1 MSNPAGTQSGF
12 TALVRTLRHEA
23 PGIMSIELIPPRG
36 ERFPAFQPGA
46 HIDLHLASGLL
57 RSYSLLNPCGET
69 DRYVVGVQIDKKGR
83 GGSRFIHENFRVGMS
98 VQLSA
103 PRNLFAL
110 DESAAHSVLIAGGIG
125 VTPILCMYRR
135 LIELGR
141 PVQMLY
147 CARSADHAAFIDELR
162 AMSEASPTGAKLD
175 VHFDAEND
183 GRPVDLKAYLASV
196 PADAHVYCCGP
207 APMLD
212 AFDAACESVGIAN
225 RHIERFAAVVQ
236 AEPAAS
242 HGYSVELARSRK
254 AVEVAPGRSLL
265 DSLLEAGVNVD
276 HSCMEGICGSCE
288 TRVLSGC
295 PDHRDSVLSAS
306 ERASN
311 QVMMVCVSGCKG
323 EKLVLDL

>member
-1 MSNPAGTQSGF
+1 MSNQSGL

-23 PGIMSIELIPPRG
+23 PGIISIELIPPRG
-36 ERFPAFQPGA
+36 ERFPAFEPGA
-46 HIDLHLASGLL
+46 HIDLHLAGGMQ
-57 RSYSLLNPCGET
+57 RSYSLLNPGGET
-69 DRYVVGVQIDKKGR
+69 HRYVVGVQLDKKGR

-110 DESAAHSVLIAGGIG
+110 DENAAHSVLIAGGIG

-135 LIELGR
+135 LLELGR

-147 CARSADHAAFIDELR
+147 CARSADEAAFVDELR
-162 AMSEASPTGAKLD
+162 AMSGDGGKLD
-175 VHFDAEND
+175 LHFDAENG
-183 GRPVDLKAYLASV
+183 GRPVDLKAYLAGV

-212 AFDAACESVGIAN
+212 AFDAACETVGIAN
-225 RHIERFAAVVQ
+225 RHIERFAAAPQ
-236 AEPAAS
+236 AAPAAN
-242 HGYSVELARSRK
+242 HGYSVELARSK
-254 AVEVAPGRSLL
+254 KQVEVAPGRTLL
-265 DSLLEAGVNVD
+265 DSLLAAGVDVE
-276 HSCMEGICGSCE
+276 HSCMEGICGACE

-295 PDHRDSVLSAS
+295 PEHRDSVLSAA
-306 ERASN
+306 ERATN

>member
-1 MSNPAGTQSGF
+1 MSNQPAH
-12 TALVRTLRHEA
+12 TAIVRTLRHEA
-23 PGIMSIELIPPRG
+23 TGIMSIELVPPRG
-36 ERFPAFQPGA
+36 ERFTAFEAGA
-46 HIDLHLASGLL
+46 HIDLHLASGLV
-57 RSYSLLNPCGET
+57 RSYSLLNPGSET
-69 DRYVVGVQIDKKGR
+69 HRYVVGVQIDPKGR

-98 VQLSA
+98 VPLSA

-110 DESAAHSVLIAGGIG
+110 DETASHSVLIAGGIG

-147 CARSADHAAFIDELR
+147 CARSADHAAFLDELR
-162 AMSEASPTGAKLD
+162 GLGGALR
-175 VHFDAEND
+175 VHFDDEQ
-183 GRPVDLKAYLASV
+183 GGPVDLKAYLAEA
-196 PADAHVYCCGP
+196 PAGAHVYCCGP

-212 AFDAACESVGIAN
+212 AFDQACEATGIAN
-225 RHIERFAAVVQ
+225 RHVERFAAAPQ
-236 AEPAAS
+236 AAPAAS
-242 HGYSVELARSRK
+242 HGYQVELARSK
-254 AVEVAPGRSLL
+254 QVVEVAAGQSLL
-265 DSLLEAGVNVD
+265 DSLLAAGVDVD

-295 PDHRDSVLSAS
+295 PDHRDSVLSAA

-311 QVMMVCVSGCKG
+311 QVMMICVSGCKG

>member
-1 MSNPAGTQSGF
+1 MTNQSGL
-12 TALVRTLRHEA
+12 TAFVRTLRFEA

-36 ERFPAFQPGA
+36 ERFPEFEPGA
-46 HIDLHLASGLL
+46 HIDLHLASGLQ
-57 RSYSLLNPCGET
+57 RSYSLLNPRGET
-69 DRYVVGVQIDKKGR
+69 DRYVVGVQLDKKGR
-83 GGSRFIHENFRVGMS
+83 GGSRFIHDNFRVGMS

-141 PVQMLY
+141 SVQMLY

-162 AMSEASPTGAKLD
+162 TMSADGGKLD
-175 VHFDAEND
+175 VYFDDENG
-183 GRPVDLKAYLASV
+183 GRPVDLKAYLADV

-212 AFDAACESVGIAN
+212 AFDAACETVGIAN
-225 RHIERFAAVVQ
+225 RHIERFAAVPQ
-236 AEPAAS
+236 AAPAAN
-242 HGYSVELARSRK
+242 HGYSVELARSNK
-254 AVEVAPGRSLL
+254 VVEVLPGRSLL
-265 DSLLEAGVNVD
+265 DTLLAAGVNVD
-276 HSCMEGICGSCE
+276 HSCMDGICGTCE

-295 PDHRDSVLSAS
+295 PDHRDSVLSPT
-306 ERASN
+306 EQASN
-311 QVMMVCVSGCKG
+311 RVMMVCVSGCKG

>member
-1 MSNPAGTQSGF
+1 MSNQATH

-23 PGIMSIELIPPRG
+23 PGIMSIELVPPRG
-36 ERFPAFQPGA
+36 EHFPAFEPGA
-46 HIDLHLASGLL
+46 HIDLHLASGLV
-57 RSYSLLNPCGET
+57 RSYSLLNPSSET
-69 DRYVVGVQIDKKGR
+69 HRYVVGVQVDPKGR

-98 VQLSA
+98 IPLSA

-110 DESAAHSVLIAGGIG
+110 DKTASHSVLIAGGIG

-135 LIELGR
+135 LLELGR

-147 CARSADHAAFIDELR
+147 CARSADHAAFLDELR
-162 AMSEASPTGAKLD
+162 SFGGELR
-175 VHFDAEND
+175 VHFDDEND
-183 GRPVDLKAYLASV
+183 KRPVDLKAYLADL

-212 AFDAACESVGIAN
+212 AFDQACEAVGVAN
-225 RHIERFAAVVQ
+225 RHVERFAAVVQ
-236 AEPAAS
+236 AQPAAS
-242 HGYSVELARSRK
+242 HGYQVELARSKRL
-254 AVEVAPGRSLL
+254 VEVGAGQSLL
-265 DSLLEAGVNVD
+265 DSLLAAGVDVD

-306 ERASN
+306 ERATN
-311 QVMMVCVSGCKG
+311 TVMMVCVSGCKG

>member
-1 MSNPAGTQSGF
+1 MSNTPSM

-23 PGIMSIELIPPRG
+23 PGIMSIELVPPRG
-36 ERFPAFQPGA
+36 ERFPGFEPGA
-46 HIDLHLASGLL
+46 HIDLHLRSGLL

-69 DRYVVGVQIDKKGR
+69 DRYVVGVQIDKNGR

-103 PRNLFAL
+103 PRNLFSL
-110 DESAAHSVLIAGGIG
+110 DETASHSVLIAGGIG

-147 CARSADHAAFIDELR
+147 CARSAEHAAFIDELR
-162 AMSEASPTGAKLD
+162 AFGGKLD
-175 VHFDAEND
+175 VHFDDEND
-183 GRPVDLKAYLASV
+183 GRPADLKAYLSDV

-212 AFDAACESVGIAN
+212 AFDAACEAAGIAN
-225 RHIERFAAVVQ
+225 RHIERFAAVPQ
-236 AEPAAS
+236 AAPAAN
-242 HGYSVELARSRK
+242 HGYSVELARSNK
-254 AVEVAPGRSLL
+254 HIEVAPEQTLLESLL
-265 DSLLEAGVNVD
+265 DAGVDVD

-288 TRVLSGC
+288 TRVLGGC

-306 ERASN
+306 ERATN

-323 EKLVLDL
+323 DKLVLDL

>member
-1 MSNPAGTQSGF
+1 MSNQPSM

-36 ERFPAFQPGA
+36 ERFPGFEPGA
-46 HIDLHLASGLL
+46 HIDLHLSSGLL

-110 DESAAHSVLIAGGIG
+110 DESASHSVLIAGGIG

-147 CARSADHAAFIDELR
+147 CSRSADHAAFIEELR
-162 AMSEASPTGAKLD
+162 AMGGKLD
-175 VHFDAEND
+175 VHYDDEND
-183 GRPVDLKAYLASV
+183 GRPANLKAYLASV

-212 AFDAACESVGIAN
+212 AFDAACEAVGIAN
-225 RHIERFAAVVQ
+225 RHIERFAAVPQ
-236 AEPAAS
+236 AAPAAD
-242 HGYSVELARSRK
+242 HGYSVELARSK
-254 AVEVAPGRSLL
+254 KLIEVAPGATLL
-265 DSLLEAGVNVD
+265 DSLLSAGVDVE

-288 TRVLSGC
+288 TRVISGC

-311 QVMMVCVSGCKG
+311 TVMMVCVSGCKG

>member
-1 MSNPAGTQSGF
+1 MSNQPSMK
-12 TALVRTLRHEA
+12 ALVRTLRHEA

-36 ERFPAFQPGA
+36 ERFPDFEPGA
-46 HIDLHLASGLL
+46 HVDLHLASGLT
-57 RSYSLLNPCGET
+57 RSYSLLNPRGET
-69 DRYVVGVQIDKKGR
+69 DRYVVGVQIDKRGR

-98 VQLSA
+98 VELSA
-103 PRNLFAL
+103 PRNLFLL

-135 LIELGR
+135 LLELGR

-147 CARSADHAAFIDELR
+147 CARSAEHAAFIDELR
-162 AMSEASPTGAKLD
+162 ALSEKSGRLD
-175 VHFDAEND
+175 VHFDDEND
-183 GRPVDLKAYLASV
+183 GRPVNLKAYLAEV

-212 AFDAACESVGIAN
+212 AFDAACDAVGIPN
-225 RHIERFAAVVQ
+225 RHIERFAAVPQ
-236 AEPAAS
+236 AEPAAN
-242 HGYSVELARSRK
+242 HGFSVELARSHK
-254 AVEVAPGRSLL
+254 LIEVAPGKTLL
-265 DSLLEAGVNVD
+265 DSLLDAGVDVG

-295 PDHRDSVLSAS
+295 PDHRDSVLSAA

>member
-1 MSNPAGTQSGF
+1 MSNSPSM

-23 PGIMSIELIPPRG
+23 PGIMSIELVPPRG
-36 ERFPAFQPGA
+36 ERFPGFEPGA
-46 HIDLHLASGLL
+46 HIDLHLSSGLL

-83 GGSRFIHENFRVGMS
+83 GGSRFIHDNFRVGMS

-103 PRNLFAL
+103 PRNLFSL
-110 DESAAHSVLIAGGIG
+110 DENAGHSVLIAGGIG

-147 CARSADHAAFIDELR
+147 CARSAEHAAFIDELR
-162 AMSEASPTGAKLD
+162 ALGGKLD
-175 VHFDAEND
+175 VHFDDEND
-183 GRPVDLKAYLASV
+183 RRPADLKAYLSQV

-212 AFDAACESVGIAN
+212 AFDAACEAVGITN
-225 RHIERFAAVVQ
+225 RHIERFQAVPQAA
-236 AEPAAS
+236 PALN
-242 HGYSVELARSRK
+242 HGYSVELARSK
-254 AVEVAPGRSLL
+254 KLIDVAPGATLL
-265 DSLLEAGVNVD
+265 DSLLEAGVEVE

-288 TRVLSGC
+288 TRVLGGC

-306 ERASN
+306 ERATN

>member
-1 MSNPAGTQSGF
+1 MSNKPSM
-12 TALVRTLRHEA
+12 TATVRTLRHEA
-23 PGIMSIELIPPRG
+23 PGIMSIELVPPRG
-36 ERFPAFQPGA
+36 GRFPGFEPGA
-46 HIDLHLASGLL
+46 HIDLHLSSGLL

-98 VQLSA
+98 VQLSE
-103 PRNLFAL
+103 PRNLFVL
-110 DESAAHSVLIAGGIG
+110 DENAEHSVLIAGGIG

-162 AMSEASPTGAKLD
+162 ALGGKLD
-175 VHFDAEND
+175 VHFDDEND
-183 GRPVDLKAYLASV
+183 GRPVNLKAYLTEV

-212 AFDAACESVGIAN
+212 AFDAACDAAGIPN
-225 RHIERFAAVVQ
+225 RHIERFAAVPQ
-236 AEPAAS
+236 AAPAAN
-242 HGYSVELARSRK
+242 HGYSVELARSK
-254 AVEVAPGRSLL
+254 KLIDVVPGATLL
-265 DSLLEAGVNVD
+265 DSLLEAGVEVE

-288 TRVLSGC
+288 TRVLGGC

-306 ERASN
+306 ERATN

>member
-1 MSNPAGTQSGF
+1 MSNSPSM

-23 PGIMSIELIPPRG
+23 PDIMSIELVPPRG
-36 ERFPAFQPGA
+36 ERFPGFEPGA

-83 GGSRFIHENFRVGMS
+83 GGSRFIHDNFRVGMS

-103 PRNLFAL
+103 PRNLFSL
-110 DESAAHSVLIAGGIG
+110 DENAGHSVLIAGGIG

-147 CARSADHAAFIDELR
+147 CARSAEHAAFIDELR
-162 AMSEASPTGAKLD
+162 ALGGKLD
-175 VHFDAEND
+175 VHFDDEND
-183 GRPVDLKAYLASV
+183 RRPADLKAYLSQV

-212 AFDAACESVGIAN
+212 AFDAACEAVGIAN
-225 RHIERFAAVVQ
+225 RHIERFQAVPQAA
-236 AEPAAS
+236 PAVN
-242 HGYSVELARSRK
+242 HGYSVELARSK
-254 AVEVAPGRSLL
+254 KLIDVAPGATLL
-265 DSLLEAGVNVD
+265 DSLLEAGVEVE

-288 TRVLSGC
+288 TRVLGGC

-306 ERASN
+306 ERATN